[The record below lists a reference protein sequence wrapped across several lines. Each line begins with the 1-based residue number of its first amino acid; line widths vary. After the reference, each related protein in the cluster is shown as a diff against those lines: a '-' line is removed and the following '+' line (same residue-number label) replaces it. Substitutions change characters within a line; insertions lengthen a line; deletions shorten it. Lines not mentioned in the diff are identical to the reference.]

1 MNEPP
6 GARVHGGGNP
16 RDNQQ
21 VTASSDRTRR
31 MTVTT
36 FASLADHDRADAA
49 YWRALP
55 VDVRV
60 SETWRLSE
68 EQWRLRG
75 EYPDESGFCRSLAR
89 VVRA

>member
-1 MNEPP
+1 
-6 GARVHGGGNP
+6 
-16 RDNQQ
+16 
-21 VTASSDRTRR
+21 

-36 FASLADHDRADAA
+36 FASLAEHDRADAA

-55 VDVRV
+55 VDMRVRQA
-60 SETWRLSE
+60 WRLSE

-75 EYPDESGFCRSLAR
+75 EYPDESGLCRSVAR

>member
-1 MNEPP
+1 MSETC
-6 GARVHGGGNP
+6 GGRGPRRGNP
-16 RDNQQ
+16 RDNRA
-21 VTASSDRTRR
+21 VIATSDRTRR

-36 FASLADHDRADAA
+36 FASLAEHDRADAA

-60 SETWRLSE
+60 RQAWRLSE

-75 EYPDESGFCRSLAR
+75 EYPG
-89 VVRA
+89 